1 MCVWRLWCEHVMVC
15 GEHVMGVCGEHVM
28 GVCVWSREW

>member
-15 GEHVMGVCGEHVM
+15 GEHVMGVCG
-28 GVCVWSREW
+28 GCVVSM